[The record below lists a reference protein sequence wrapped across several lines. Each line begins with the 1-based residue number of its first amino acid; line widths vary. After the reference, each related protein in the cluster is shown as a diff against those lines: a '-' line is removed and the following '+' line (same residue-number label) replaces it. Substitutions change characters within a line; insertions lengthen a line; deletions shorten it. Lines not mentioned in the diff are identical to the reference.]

1 MYREFCK
8 FLDKRFIRTF
18 SKSSQNAS
26 LSLEL

>member
-18 SKSSQNAS
+18 SKSS
-26 LSLEL
+26 